1 MAKITKTL
9 AESVSLQMTVG
20 LEEKREAI
28 RKEIAEFLRAKKEAQ
43 IPEAVKEFAQRF
55 PTYFKTVKRL
65 YPTCGQ
71 LSEYE
76 RYGLEEP
83 VICTQHSDGQID
95 LCSSDYE
102 WFLQTSEKGKSF
114 KRQREKLCRQIEATL
129 LALSTPKRI
138 AEQFPQ
144 ALPFLPADFLDN
156 KSTVPA
162 IQMGDLLAQLEQ
174 IKTL

>member
-28 RKEIAEFLRAKKEAQ
+28 RKEIAEFLREKHLQ
-43 IPEAVKEFAQRF
+43 TIPAEVIAFYHKFPSYVSTTNNSVVQCGKLRSYERISYDAVPSLANCSSVIELESA
-55 PTYFKTVKRL
+55 
-65 YPTCGQ
+65 
-71 LSEYE
+71 EYE
-76 RYGLEEP
+76 MYVQLLAKREEFEMQRY
-83 VICTQHSDGQID
+83 
-95 LCSSDYE
+95 
-102 WFLQTSEKGKSF
+102 
-114 KRQREKLCRQIEATL
+114 KLRSQIEATL
-129 LALSTPKRI
+129 QALSTPKRI
-138 AEQFPQ
+138 AEHFPQ

-162 IQMGDLLAQLEQ
+162 VQMGDLLAQLEQ